1 MSEFVI
7 SGTGLFTPPET
18 LSNRELVEAFNCYVD
33 QFNQDNDEAI
43 KRGDIEALEKSSEA
57 FIEKASGIKSRFCM
71 NKSGIID
78 PKRMKPYLKERTDEE
93 HSLQCEMSIHAA
105 KEAITKAQ
113 ITPDNIGMVIVACS
127 NLQRAYPAVAIEV
140 QQALGIHKAFAFDMN
155 VACSSATFAIQ
166 MAYGAIASGSVDHC
180 LIVNPE
186 ICTAH
191 LNFKSRDC
199 HFIFGDACTAM
210 IVQKKEAHQTLD
222 NAFKILDVKALTQ
235 YSSNIRN
242 NFGFLNNA
250 DEEGFGLP
258 NKLFYQHGRKVFKEV
273 VPMVSKHIL
282 EHLKA
287 NKIDNQQVKRFWL
300 HQAND
305 SMNLLISKKV
315 LEREPQ
321 EHETPI
327 ILDEYANTSS
337 AGSIIAFH
345 KYNQDLKKGDL
356 GVICAFGAGYS
367 VGSVILE
374 KI

>member
-166 MAYGAIASGSVDHC
+166 MAQGSLASGATGHC
-180 LIVNPE
+180 LLINPE

-191 LNFKSRDC
+191 LNFKSRDS
-199 HFIFGDACTAM
+199 HFIFGHGQRTDKNVCRCHCRGRRPL
-210 IVQKKEAHQTLD
+210 VSRRWRV
-222 NAFKILDVKALTQ
+222 NAPR
-235 YSSNIRN
+235 S
-242 NFGFLNNA
+242 
-250 DEEGFGLP
+250 
-258 NKLFYQHGRKVFKEV
+258 
-273 VPMVSKHIL
+273 
-282 EHLKA
+282 
-287 NKIDNQQVKRFWL
+287 
-300 HQAND
+300 
-305 SMNLLISKKV
+305 
-315 LEREPQ
+315 
-321 EHETPI
+321 
-327 ILDEYANTSS
+327 
-337 AGSIIAFH
+337 
-345 KYNQDLKKGDL
+345 
-356 GVICAFGAGYS
+356 
-367 VGSVILE
+367 
-374 KI
+374 

>member
-1 MSEFVI
+1 MNEFII

-18 LSNRELVEAFNCYVD
+18 LSNRELVEAFNSYVD
-33 QFNQDNDEAI
+33 QFNQNNHEAI
-43 KRGDIEALEKSSEA
+43 KKGDLEALEKSSES

-78 PKRMKPYLKERTDEE
+78 PKRMKPYLKERADEE

-105 KEAITKAQ
+105 KEAMSKAQ
-113 ITPDNIGMVIVACS
+113 VAPDNIGLVIVACS

-140 QQALGIHKAFAFDMN
+140 QQALGIKKAFGFDMN

-166 MAYGAIASGSVDHC
+166 MAQGALASGSTNYC

-210 IVQKKEAHQTLD
+210 IVQRKEAHQNFD
-222 NAFKILDVKALTQ
+222 NAFKIIDTKALTQ
-235 YSSNIRN
+235 FSSNIRN

-250 DEEGFGLP
+250 DEEGIGIA
-258 NKLFYQHGRKVFKEV
+258 NKLFYQQGRKVFKEV
-273 VPMVSKHIL
+273 VPMVSNHIL
-282 EHLKA
+282 EHLKT
-287 NKIDNQQVKRFWL
+287 NNIDNQQIKRFWL

-315 LEREPQ
+315 LGRDPQ
-321 EHETPI
+321 KHETPI

-367 VGSVILE
+367 VGSVIVE
-374 KI
+374 KV

>member
-1 MSEFVI
+1 
-7 SGTGLFTPPET
+7 
-18 LSNRELVEAFNCYVD
+18 
-33 QFNQDNDEAI
+33 
-43 KRGDIEALEKSSEA
+43 
-57 FIEKASGIKSRFCM
+57 
-71 NKSGIID
+71 
-78 PKRMKPYLKERTDEE
+78 
-93 HSLQCEMSIHAA
+93 
-105 KEAITKAQ
+105 
-113 ITPDNIGMVIVACS
+113 
-127 NLQRAYPAVAIEV
+127 
-140 QQALGIHKAFAFDMN
+140 
-155 VACSSATFAIQ
+155 
-166 MAYGAIASGSVDHC
+166 
-180 LIVNPE
+180 
-186 ICTAH
+186 
-191 LNFKSRDC
+191 
-199 HFIFGDACTAM
+199 
-210 IVQKKEAHQTLD
+210 
-222 NAFKILDVKALTQ
+222 
-235 YSSNIRN
+235 
-242 NFGFLNNA
+242 
-250 DEEGFGLP
+250 